1 MTIYFFK
8 TPQQSVIATQADHTL
23 TQDEVRKLCWLYGN
37 ATLIGADSVD
47 GSFIGPRREM
57 VTPWSTNAVEITQNM
72 GLGGIFRIEEFFPD
86 GASFDP
92 MLQRKY
98 NGLDQQV
105 FTVDIQPVPIKYVD
119 DLEQYSEQEG
129 LALSPEEIDYLH
141 GLERHNGRPLTDS
154 EIFGFAQINSEH
166 CRHKIFGGT
175 FIIDGKEMESSLF
188 QMIKRTTQEN
198 PNKILSAYKDNVAF
212 AAGPVV
218 EQFAPKDQSTSDWF
232 QVKEIESVI
241 SLKAET
247 HNFPTTVEPF
257 NGAATGTGGEIRD
270 RMGGGT
276 GSWPIAGTAVYM
288 TAYPRL
294 TSERDW
300 ENILPVRDWLYQSP
314 EDILIKASNGASD
327 FGNKFGQPL
336 ICGSVLTFEHQET
349 VESGSPASTKYAYDK
364 VIMLAGGVGYGT
376 RRDCLKKT
384 PQPGNKVVVVGG
396 DNYRIGLGGG
406 SVSSVDTGRY
416 TSGIELNAIQRAN
429 PEMQKR
435 AYNLVRALCEEDV
448 NPVVSIHDH
457 GSAGHLNCLSEL
469 VEECGGRIDMTKLPI
484 GDHTLSSKEII
495 ANESQE
501 RMGLLINEKH
511 IDHVRRIAERERAPL
526 YVVGETTGDA
536 HFSFVQGDGVKPFD
550 LDVAQMFGHSPKTIM
565 RDSTVEH
572 HYKAPEAPQAPPSS
586 PEGDTIVSSASN
598 TAAKTI
604 EAPSGAVGGASGAS
618 GASLLQYLER
628 VLQLEAVACKDW
640 LTNKVDRSVTG
651 KIARQQC
658 QGELQL
664 PLSDCGVVAL
674 DYRGVKGI
682 ATAIGHAPQAGL
694 ASPQAGSVLSVA
706 EALTNIVWAPLAEGL
721 DSVSLS
727 ANWMWPCRS
736 QDGEDARLYAAVKA
750 LSDFCCDLHIN
761 VPTGKDSLSLSQQYP
776 NGEKIISPG
785 TVIVSAGGEVSDVK
799 KVVSPVIV
807 NDKRASLYH
816 IDFSFCEQRL
826 GGSAFAQSL
835 NCVGDDVPT
844 VTNPEYFADAFNAI
858 QELIK
863 RGWVMAGH
871 DISAGGL
878 VTCLLEMCFANTKGG
893 LHINLHDL
901 CADGDIVK
909 TLFAENPGVVIEV
922 SDEHKF
928 KFKEFMEDVGIGY
941 AKIGYPVEDSRE
953 IVIVYPTANSQSSTL
968 NSQITLDID
977 HLRDVWYK
985 TSYLLDRRQSFNG
998 KARER
1003 YENYKQQP
1011 IEMKFPRGFKGTL
1024 AQYGLNPDRWKES
1037 STLNSPLEPVR
1048 FPQKELSSLPK
1059 AAIIREKGTNG
1070 EREMAYSLYL
1080 AGFDVKDVTMT
1091 DLVTGR
1097 ETLDEVQMIVFCG
1110 GFSNSDVL
1118 GSAKGWAG
1126 AFLFNPK
1133 AKEALDR
1140 FYARKDTLSL
1150 GICNGCQLMVE
1161 LGLLK
1166 APEALPTAPEGAS
1179 IVLAAESIVS
1189 PSGDEGGTLG
1199 AKMLRNDSHKFES
1212 NFITLQI
1219 PENKSVMF
1227 GSLSGSKLGIW
1238 VAHGEGKFSLPGKES
1253 DYNIIAKY
1261 NHHGYPANPNGS
1273 DYDVAGICSADGRHL
1288 AMMPHL
1294 ERAIFPW
1301 QNGWYPLNRRSDE
1314 VTPWIEAFVNARKW
1328 IEAQS

>member
-1 MTIYFFK
+1 MIFFFK
-8 TPQQSVIATQADHTL
+8 TPQQSVIATEADHEL
-23 TQDEVRKLCWLYGN
+23 SAQEISELSWLYGN
-37 ATLIGADSVD
+37 AELVD
-47 GSFIGPRREM
+47 GDRMDGFFVGPRREM

-72 GLGGIFRIEEFFPD
+72 SLGGIVRIEEYFPVGSED
-86 GASFDP
+86 AEHDP
-92 MLQRKY
+92 MLQRMYK
-98 NGLDQQV
+98 GLDQSI
-105 FTVDIQPVPIKYVD
+105 FTVNIQPEPIRHVE
-119 DLEQYSEQEG
+119 DLEAYNEQEG

-141 GLERHNGRPLTDS
+141 KIEKENGRPLTDS

-188 QMIKRTTQEN
+188 QMIKKTTQEN
-198 PNKILSAYKDNVAF
+198 PNQILSAYKDNVAF
-212 AAGPVV
+212 AQGPMV
-218 EQFAPKDQSTSDWF
+218 EQFAPQDQSTSDWF
-232 QVKEIESVI
+232 RVKEIESVI

-294 TSERDW
+294 KSDAQATDTLDRDW
-300 ENILPVRDWLYQSP
+300 EYTLPERKWLYQTP
-314 EDILIKASNGASD
+314 EQILIKASNGASD

-336 ICGSVLTFEHQET
+336 ICGSVLTFEHQE
-349 VESGSPASTKYAYDK
+349 SAASTPEGEEKEAPKYAYDK

-376 RRDCLKKT
+376 RRDCLKKQ
-384 PQPGNKVVVVGG
+384 PQKGNKVVVVGG

-416 TSGIELNAIQRAN
+416 SNGIELNAVQRAN

-469 VEECGGRIDMTKLPI
+469 VEECGGEIDMAQLPI
-484 GDHTLSSKEII
+484 GDKTLSAKEII

-501 RMGLLINEKH
+501 RMGLLIDEKH
-511 IDHVRRIAERERAPL
+511 IDHVRKIAERERAPL

-536 HFSFVQGDGVKPFD
+536 HFSFRQADGVKPFD

-565 RDSTVEH
+565 RDNSVKRRYEPVEYVAKSH
-572 HYKAPEAPQAPPSS
+572 DAEL
-586 PEGDTIVSSASN
+586 SA
-598 TAAKTI
+598 KI
-604 EAPSGAVGGASGAS
+604 DE
-618 GASLLQYLER
+618 YLER

-658 QGELQL
+658 QGRIQL

-674 DYRGVKGI
+674 DYRGEKGI

-694 ASPQAGSVLSVA
+694 ADPAAGSVLSVA
-706 EALTNIVWAPLAEGL
+706 EALTNIVWAPLADGMKSL
-721 DSVSLS
+721 SLS

-736 QDGEDARLYAAVKA
+736 QEGEDARLYAGVKA
-750 LSDFCCDLHIN
+750 LSDFCCELHIN
-761 VPTGKDSLSLSQQYP
+761 VPTGKDSLSLTQQYP
-776 NGEKIISPG
+776 GGEKIISPG
-785 TVIVSAGGEVSDVK
+785 TVIVSAGGEVSNIR
-799 KVVSPVIV
+799 KVVSPVLV
-807 NDKRASLYH
+807 NNKNASLYH

-826 GGSAFAQSL
+826 GGSAFSQSL
-835 NCVGDDVPT
+835 GRVGSDVPT
-844 VTNPEYFADAFNAI
+844 VENAEYFADAFNVV
-858 QELIK
+858 QEMIR
-863 RGWVMAGH
+863 RGWILAGH

-878 VTCLLEMCFANTKGG
+878 ITALLEMCFANTEGG
-893 LHINLHDL
+893 MHINLHNI

-909 TLFAENPGVVIEV
+909 TLFAENPGVIVEI

-928 KFKEFMEDVGIGY
+928 DFKELMEDAGVGY
-941 AKIGYPVEDSRE
+941 AKIGYPVPQRRD
-953 IVIVYPTANSQSSTL
+953 IVVKLDEWEHSF
-968 NSQITLDID
+968 DID
-977 HLRDVWYK
+977 ALRDTWYR
-985 TSYLLDRRQSFNG
+985 TSYLLDRKQSFNG
-998 KARER
+998 KAKER
-1003 YENYKQQP
+1003 YENYKKQP
-1011 IEMKFPRGFKGTL
+1011 LEMKFPRDFTGRKPKTGKGE
-1024 AQYGLNPDRWKES
+1024 R
-1037 STLNSPLEPVR
+1037 
-1048 FPQKELSSLPK
+1048 PK

-1070 EREMAYSLYL
+1070 EREMAWSLYL
-1080 AGFDVKDVTMT
+1080 AGFDVKDVMMT
-1091 DLVTGR
+1091 DLISGR
-1097 ETLDEVQMIVFCG
+1097 ETLEEISIIVFCG

-1140 FYARKDTLSL
+1140 FYARQDTLSL

-1161 LGLLK
+1161 LGL
-1166 APEALPTAPEGAS
+1166 TGAK
-1179 IVLAAESIVS
+1179 
-1189 PSGDEGGTLG
+1189 G
-1199 AKMLRNDSHKFES
+1199 AKMLHNDSHKFES
-1212 NFITLQI
+1212 EFVSVQI

-1227 GSLSGSKLGIW
+1227 GSLSGSKLGLW
-1238 VAHGEGKFSLPGKES
+1238 VAHGEGKFSLPEAES
-1253 DYNIIAKY
+1253 EYHVIAKY
-1261 NHHGYPANPNGS
+1261 NYHGYPANPNGS

-1294 ERAIFPW
+1294 ERAVYPW
-1301 QNGWYPLNRRSDE
+1301 QCAWYPENRIGDE

-1328 IEAQS
+1328 IEQHA

>member
-1 MTIYFFK
+1 MILFFR
-8 TPQQSVIATQADHTL
+8 TPQQSVIATAVDHQL
-23 TQDEVRKLCWLYGN
+23 TQDEINELCWLYGD
-37 ATLIGADSVD
+37 AKRIEADSID
-47 GSFIGPRREM
+47 GFFVGPRREM
-57 VTPWSTNAVEITQNM
+57 ITPWSTNAVEITQNM
-72 GLGGIFRIEEFFPD
+72 SLHGISRIEEYFP
-86 GASFDP
+86 ASSKDADHDP
-92 MLQRKY
+92 MLQRMY
-98 NGLDQQV
+98 EGLDQDI
-105 FTVDIQPVPIKYVD
+105 FTVNHQPEPIKHVE
-119 DLEQYSEQEG
+119 DLEAYNEQEG
-129 LALSPEEIDYLH
+129 LALSPEEIEYLH
-141 GLERHNGRPLTDS
+141 KVQEQVGRPLTDS

-175 FIIDGKEMESSLF
+175 FIIDGVEMESSLF
-188 QMIKRTTQEN
+188 QMIKKTTKEN

-212 AAGPVV
+212 AQGPVV
-218 EQFAPKDQSTSDWF
+218 EQFAPKDQSTSDFF
-232 QVKEIESVI
+232 QVKDIESVI

-270 RMGGGT
+270 RMGGGV

-294 TSERDW
+294 DDKNVTITNDVKRDW
-300 ENILPVRDWLYQSP
+300 EEVLPVRKWLYQTP
-314 EDILIKASNGASD
+314 EQILIKASNGASD

-336 ICGSVLTFEHQET
+336 ICGSVLTFEHQEGQ
-349 VESGSPASTKYAYDK
+349 EKYAYDK

-376 RRDCLKKT
+376 KRDCLKKA
-384 PQPGNKVVVVGG
+384 PQKGNKVVVVGG

-416 TSGIELNAIQRAN
+416 SNGIELNAVQRAN

-469 VEECGGRIDMTKLPI
+469 VEECGGEIDMSKLPI
-484 GDHTLSSKEII
+484 GDKTLSAKEII

-501 RMGLLINEKH
+501 RMGLLIDEKH

-536 HFSFVQGDGVKPFD
+536 HFSFVQADGVKPFD
-550 LDVAQMFGHSPKTIM
+550 LDVAQMFGHSPKTVM
-565 RDSTVEH
+565 RDETVERT
-572 HYKAPEAPQAPPSS
+572 YENVTYTEKDIDQY
-586 PEGDTIVSSASN
+586 VS
-598 TAAKTI
+598 
-604 EAPSGAVGGASGAS
+604 
-618 GASLLQYLER
+618 R

-658 QGELQL
+658 QGQIQL

-674 DYRGVKGI
+674 DYRGEKGI
-682 ATAIGHAPQAGL
+682 ATALGHAPQAGL
-694 ASPQAGSVLSVA
+694 ASPEAGSVLSVA
-706 EALTNIVWAPLAEGL
+706 EALTNIVWAPLADGMKSL
-721 DSVSLS
+721 SLS

-736 QDGEDARLYAAVKA
+736 QKGEDARLYSAVKA
-750 LSDFCCDLHIN
+750 LSDFCCDLNIN

-799 KVVSPVIV
+799 KVVSPVLV
-807 NDKRASLYH
+807 NDKNSSLYH
-816 IDFSFCEQRL
+816 IDFSFDEQAL

-835 NCVGDDVPT
+835 GKVGSDVPT
-844 VTNPEYFADAFNAI
+844 VKDAEYFADCFNAV
-858 QELIK
+858 QDLIK
-863 RGWVMAGH
+863 KGWVMAGH

-878 VTCLLEMCFANTKGG
+878 ITTLLEMCFANTEGG
-893 LHINLHDL
+893 MHINLHDIV
-901 CADGDIVK
+901 GDDMVK
-909 TLFAENPGVVIEV
+909 VLMAENPGVVIQV
-922 SDEHKF
+922 SDKHKDEF
-928 KFKEFMEDVGIGY
+928 KKYMEEAGIDF
-941 AKIGYPVEDSRE
+941 AKIGYPTPNERT
-953 IVIVYPTANSQSSTL
+953 IVVKKDNYEHTF
-968 NSQITLDID
+968 DID
-977 HLRDVWYK
+977 ALRDEWYK
-985 TSYLLDRRQSFNG
+985 TSWLLDRKQSFNG
-998 KARER
+998 CADER
-1003 YENYKQQP
+1003 VNNYKHQP
-1011 IEMKFPRGFKGTL
+1011 LEMKFNDNFRGTL
-1024 AQYGLNPDRWKES
+1024 KSFGISADRRTPS
-1037 STLNSPLEPVR
+1037 GI
-1048 FPQKELSSLPK
+1048 K

-1080 AGFDVKDVTMT
+1080 AGFDVKDVMMT
-1091 DLVTGR
+1091 DLITGR
-1097 ETLDEVQMIVFCG
+1097 ETLEDVNMIVFCG

-1140 FYARKDTLSL
+1140 FYAREDTLSL

-1161 LGLLK
+1161 LNLIN
-1166 APEALPTAPEGAS
+1166 PEHAQR
-1179 IVLAAESIVS
+1179 
-1189 PSGDEGGTLG
+1189 
-1199 AKMLRNDSHKFES
+1199 AKMLHNNSHKFES
-1212 NFITLQI
+1212 TFLSLQI
-1219 PENKSVMF
+1219 PENNSVMF
-1227 GSLSGSKLGIW
+1227 SSLSGSKLGIW
-1238 VAHGEGKFSLPGKES
+1238 VAHGEGKFSLPEAES
-1253 DYNIIAKY
+1253 QYNVVAKY
-1261 NHHGYPANPNGS
+1261 NYAQYPGNPNGS
-1273 DYDVAGICSADGRHL
+1273 DYNVAGICSNDGRHL

-1301 QNGWYPLNRRSDE
+1301 QNAWYPADRRADE

-1328 IEAQS
+1328 VEAKLGK

>member
-1 MTIYFFK
+1 MILFFR
-8 TPQQSVIATQADHTL
+8 TPQQSVIATAVDHQL
-23 TQDEVRKLCWLYGN
+23 TQDEINELCWLYGD
-37 ATLIGADSVD
+37 AKRIEADSID
-47 GSFIGPRREM
+47 GFFVGPRREM
-57 VTPWSTNAVEITQNM
+57 ITPWSTNAVEITQNM
-72 GLGGIFRIEEFFPD
+72 SLHGISRIEEYFP
-86 GASFDP
+86 ASSKDADHDP
-92 MLQRKY
+92 MLQRMY
-98 NGLDQQV
+98 EGLDQDI
-105 FTVDIQPVPIKYVD
+105 FTVNHQPEPIKHVE
-119 DLEQYSEQEG
+119 DLEAYNEQEG
-129 LALSPEEIDYLH
+129 LALSPEEIEYLH
-141 GLERHNGRPLTDS
+141 KVQEQVGRPLTDS

-175 FIIDGKEMESSLF
+175 FIIDGVEMESSLF
-188 QMIKRTTQEN
+188 QMIKKTTKEN

-212 AAGPVV
+212 AQGPVV
-218 EQFAPKDQSTSDWF
+218 EQFAPKDQSTSDYF
-232 QVKEIESVI
+232 QVKDIESVI

-270 RMGGGT
+270 RMGGGV

-294 TSERDW
+294 DDKNVTITNDVKRDW
-300 ENILPVRDWLYQSP
+300 EEVLPVRKWLYQTP
-314 EDILIKASNGASD
+314 EQILIKASNGASD

-336 ICGSVLTFEHQET
+336 ICGSVLTFEHQEAQ
-349 VESGSPASTKYAYDK
+349 EKYAYDK

-376 RRDCLKKT
+376 KRDCLKKA
-384 PQPGNKVVVVGG
+384 PQKGNKVVVVGG

-416 TSGIELNAIQRAN
+416 SNGIELNAVQRAN

-469 VEECGGRIDMTKLPI
+469 VEECGGEIDMSKLPI
-484 GDHTLSSKEII
+484 GDKTLSAKEII

-501 RMGLLINEKH
+501 RMGLLIDEKH

-536 HFSFVQGDGVKPFD
+536 HFSFVQADGVKPFD
-550 LDVAQMFGHSPKTIM
+550 LDVAQMFGHSPKTVM
-565 RDSTVEH
+565 RDETVERT
-572 HYKAPEAPQAPPSS
+572 YENVTYTEKDIDQY
-586 PEGDTIVSSASN
+586 VS
-598 TAAKTI
+598 
-604 EAPSGAVGGASGAS
+604 
-618 GASLLQYLER
+618 R

-658 QGELQL
+658 QGQIQL

-674 DYRGVKGI
+674 DYRGEKGI
-682 ATAIGHAPQAGL
+682 ATALGHAPQAGL
-694 ASPQAGSVLSVA
+694 ASPEAGSVLSVA
-706 EALTNIVWAPLAEGL
+706 EALTNIVWAPLADGMKSL
-721 DSVSLS
+721 SLS

-736 QDGEDARLYAAVKA
+736 QKGEDARLYSAVKA
-750 LSDFCCDLHIN
+750 LSDFCCDLNIN

-799 KVVSPVIV
+799 KVVSPVLV
-807 NDKRASLYH
+807 NDKNSSLYH
-816 IDFSFCEQRL
+816 IDFSFDEQAL

-835 NCVGDDVPT
+835 GKVGSDVPT
-844 VTNPEYFADAFNAI
+844 VKDAEYFADCFNAV
-858 QELIK
+858 QDLIK
-863 RGWVMAGH
+863 KGWVMAGH

-878 VTCLLEMCFANTKGG
+878 ITTLLEMCFANTEGG
-893 LHINLHDL
+893 MHINLHDIV
-901 CADGDIVK
+901 GDDMVK
-909 TLFAENPGVVIEV
+909 VLMAENPGVVIQV
-922 SDEHKF
+922 SDKHKDEF
-928 KFKEFMEDVGIGY
+928 KKYMEEAGIDY
-941 AKIGYPVEDSRE
+941 AKIGYPTPAERT
-953 IVIVYPTANSQSSTL
+953 IVVKKDNYEHTF
-968 NSQITLDID
+968 DID
-977 HLRDVWYK
+977 ALRDEWYK
-985 TSYLLDRRQSFNG
+985 TSWLLDRKQSFNG
-998 KARER
+998 CADER
-1003 YENYKQQP
+1003 VNNYKNQP
-1011 IEMKFPRGFKGTL
+1011 LEMKFNDNFSGTL
-1024 AQYGLNPDRWKES
+1024 KRYGISADRRTPS
-1037 STLNSPLEPVR
+1037 GI
-1048 FPQKELSSLPK
+1048 K

-1080 AGFDVKDVTMT
+1080 AGFDVKDVMMT
-1091 DLVTGR
+1091 DLITGR
-1097 ETLDEVQMIVFCG
+1097 ETLEDVNMIVFCG

-1140 FYARKDTLSL
+1140 FYAREDTLSL

-1161 LGLLK
+1161 LNLIN
-1166 APEALPTAPEGAS
+1166 PEHAQR
-1179 IVLAAESIVS
+1179 
-1189 PSGDEGGTLG
+1189 
-1199 AKMLRNDSHKFES
+1199 AKMLHNNSHKFES
-1212 NFITLQI
+1212 TFLSLQI
-1219 PENKSVMF
+1219 PENNSVMF
-1227 GSLSGSKLGIW
+1227 SSLSGSKLGIW
-1238 VAHGEGKFSLPGKES
+1238 VAHGEGKFSLPEAES
-1253 DYNIIAKY
+1253 QYNVVAKY
-1261 NHHGYPANPNGS
+1261 NYAQYPGNPNGS
-1273 DYDVAGICSADGRHL
+1273 DYNVAGICSNDGRHL

-1301 QNGWYPLNRRSDE
+1301 QNAWYPADRRADE

-1328 IEAQS
+1328 VEAKLGK